1 MVNVA
6 WTEPHEV
13 PDASGPANELS
24 QDQELDEAKDEHR
37 SKDAVTD
44 DKDLNHTE
52 LLLKETQIVLQ
63 NKTQECKI
71 LDERLTNVL
80 AEIGHLRTDLESTE
94 NLLTEAQV
102 HYSCPTLSFFLSFFL
117 YAFQNNIL

>member
-1 MVNVA
+1 MNVS

-102 HYSCPTLSFFLSFFL
+102 HYSCPTLSFFL
-117 YAFQNNIL
+117 YAF